1 MNGKSDRLS
10 LGALIA
16 SMVIFGTVGIFRRM
30 LPLSS
35 AMIALVR
42 GGVGALCLLVLLL
55 AGKSKMQGVRQNAP
69 VLCLSGAM
77 IGFNWILLFEAYNH
91 TSVATATLCYYMAPV
106 FVIVLSPLLLREKL
120 TLRKGMCALTAFGG
134 MVLVSG
140 VLQGSFSMGG
150 EYRGVLLG
158 LAAAALYAAVIL
170 TNKRIQGIQPLEK
183 TFVQL
188 AASALV
194 LLPYTLLTEDVGA
207 VQWTGTSIALLLG
220 MGVIHTGLAYVL
232 YFGAI
237 AHVKGQ
243 TAALF
248 SYIDPI
254 VAILL
259 SALLL
264 HEGMGWMDVLGT
276 VLILGAAVVSELHGS
291 KGDQA

>member
-69 VLCLSGAM
+69 ALCLSGAM

-120 TLRKGMCALTAFGG
+120 TLRKGVCALTAFGG

-170 TNKRIQGIQPLEK
+170 INKRIQGIQPLEK

-194 LLPYTLLTEDVGA
+194 LLPYTLLIEDVGA

-237 AHVKGQ
+237 THVKGQ

-264 HEGMGWMDVLGT
+264 HEGMGWTDVLGT

>member
-69 VLCLSGAM
+69 ALCLSGAM

-194 LLPYTLLTEDVGA
+194 LLPYTLLIEDVGA

-237 AHVKGQ
+237 THVKGQ

-264 HEGMGWMDVLGT
+264 HEGMGWTDVLGT

>member
-69 VLCLSGAM
+69 ALCLSGAM

-264 HEGMGWMDVLGT
+264 HEGMGWTDVLGT